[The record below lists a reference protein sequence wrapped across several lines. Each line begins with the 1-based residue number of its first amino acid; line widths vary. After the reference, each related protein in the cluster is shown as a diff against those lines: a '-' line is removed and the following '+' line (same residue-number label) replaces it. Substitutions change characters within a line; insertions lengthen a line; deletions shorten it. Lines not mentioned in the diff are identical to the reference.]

1 MLRTPQKQTRTVVIN
16 DYGYKELTPFI
27 KMRFIVIS
35 IWILVPFFYL
45 QPNSALA
52 SYFFLGLEFNLPDL
66 AS

>member
-16 DYGYKELTPFI
+16 YYSYKELTPFI

-35 IWILVPFFYL
+35 IWILVPFYL